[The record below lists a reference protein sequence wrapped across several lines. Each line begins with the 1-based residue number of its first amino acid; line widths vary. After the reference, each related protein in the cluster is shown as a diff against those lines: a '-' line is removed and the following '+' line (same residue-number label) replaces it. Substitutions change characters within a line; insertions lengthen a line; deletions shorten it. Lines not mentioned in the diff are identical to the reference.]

1 MKYQFFVNKISDLTV
16 FFLLFSSKIAHGFA
30 TPDFGSVL
38 VKKSIPLIEK
48 HSIKY
53 NIDSSHNHIHSKE
66 VANYCLQILK
76 CEKNIHLKDKK
87 IALLGSL
94 FHDTIDSKY
103 IKGEDTEVI
112 LKNLLEKV
120 VPDEEETIKQ
130 VILFSK
136 YISYSK
142 TVEKNK
148 DGSLRF
154 VLPEPLQH
162 FENLQAYHVMRN
174 ADLLS
179 SYNLQRTLVY
189 RSHKNKTKDPELL
202 TKEMMRLYFSRM
214 YLLRKNH
221 ILSLENPYC
230 DVASRIM
237 EKMALKRIS
246 NYQRWN
252 KETKNHL
259 SYPELLEYFEV
270 VF

>member
-1 MKYQFFVNKISDLTV
+1 MNTV
-16 FFLLFSSKIAHGFA
+16 FPLLFSLRLSNGFGMH
-30 TPDFGSVL
+30 DFGSTII
-38 VKKSIPLIEK
+38 KKSIPLIEK

-53 NIDSSHNHIHSKE
+53 NIDESHNHVHSAE
-66 VANYCLQILK
+66 VAKYCLQILK
-76 CEKNIHLKDKK
+76 CEKNIDLEGKK

-103 IKGEDTEVI
+103 IKGQNTDLI

-120 VPDEEETIKQ
+120 VPQEEEIIKN

-142 TVEKNK
+142 TVEKYK
-148 DGSLRF
+148 DGSLQF
-154 VLPEPLQH
+154 ILPEPLQN
-162 FENLQAYHVMRN
+162 FEDLQAYHVMRN

-179 SYNLQRTLVY
+179 SYNLRRSLIY
-189 RSHKNKTKDPELL
+189 RSHKNKTKDAELL
-202 TKEMMRLYFSRM
+202 TQEMSTLYFSRM
-214 YLLRKNH
+214 HLLRKSH

-237 EKMALKRIS
+237 EKMALKRII
-246 NYQRWN
+246 NYQQWN

-259 SYPELLEYFEV
+259 SYPDLLEYFEV